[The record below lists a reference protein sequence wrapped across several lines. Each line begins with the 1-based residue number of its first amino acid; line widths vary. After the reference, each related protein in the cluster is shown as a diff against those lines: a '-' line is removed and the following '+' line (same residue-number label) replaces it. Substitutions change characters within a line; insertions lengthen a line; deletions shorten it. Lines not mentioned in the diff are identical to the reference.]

1 MCYSD
6 PGKAGQFKDLALT
19 QTLSKQRSDVKYK
32 KKKKK
37 QCDLIYCLSE
47 PQYLY
52 SGELLTIINK

>member
-19 QTLSKQRSDVKYK
+19 QTLSKQRSDVKL
-32 KKKKK
+32 KKK
-37 QCDLIYCLSE
+37 QCDLIYCLSK

>member
-32 KKKKK
+32 KK
-37 QCDLIYCLSE
+37 QCDLIYCLSK
-47 PQYLY
+47 PLYLY

>member
-6 PGKAGQFKDLALT
+6 PGKAGQFKDLALF
-19 QTLSKQRSDVKYK
+19 QTLSKQRSHVNLK
-32 KKKKK
+32 KK
-37 QCDLIYCLSE
+37 CDLIYCLSK

>member
-32 KKKKK
+32 KKKK
-37 QCDLIYCLSE
+37 QYDLIYCLSK

>member
-32 KKKKK
+32 KKK
-37 QCDLIYCLSE
+37 QCDLIYCLSK

>member
-32 KKKKK
+32 KKT
-37 QCDLIYCLSE
+37 QYDLIYCLSK